1 MLPFSQLLKLQNRF
15 ITWVRYYVCFC
26 KAAAFLSGLLIS
38 RKLVDLAIVGVLIT
52 YFSDSEYSK
61 VFTLQKAAI
70 FTSIQDVIL
79 ATLTVVAA
87 WISCYAI
94 RPLRILIFST
104 VSYILALGLLFC
116 TASREFS
123 ETNFELLNMIG
134 IILLAVGEVGAAPLM
149 GPFLADQLR
158 EHGKGGRTENSNEDQ
173 VMAQKRLWWRFAWCC
188 GAAAAFYANNIKTW
202 TKTFMFTLLFMGGSL
217 ILLLLGIPFYHS
229 RQIPPIDRFA
239 IIRVVKTSL
248 KKKHLNYP
256 RSPGL
261 FFSNDEGNE
270 TSSSVENI
278 HWNGD
283 DYSLL
288 CSGMAG
294 LMEGLAW
301 YGCDE
306 YSSSHFPER
315 MEYHVSAISSF
326 FVGIGSIFNIFFI
339 LANKGDFAETLDDS
353 RLDKYYK
360 SLTVISA
367 VNVCYNLLLS
377 ILYILKPK
385 AAVTRKHCLYALDP
399 IVSELKAFD
408 DTKAGVKGLV
418 DAGITT
424 IPQIFIQDHHTKY
437 KFDDKPICRDPKIS
451 IPIVDLQ
458 RIHKDS
464 SLRSQVIDQIRSAC
478 EEWGFFQVINHGIPT
493 AFWIKPLMG
502 SVGFLNKML
511 SAPTLFWKDTLS
523 CVMDR
528 DFSNPED
535 LPEACREIMIT
546 YNNLMW
552 KTGGTLFELLSEALG
567 LDPNYLKDIG
577 CVEEMTIGNSYY
589 PECPQPELSI
599 GIATHSDPGFVTV
612 LIQDQIGG
620 LQVFH
625 EDQWFDIA
633 PVPGALV
640 VNLGYMMQ
648 ASVC

>member
-1 MLPFSQLLKLQNRF
+1 
-15 ITWVRYYVCFC
+15 
-26 KAAAFLSGLLIS
+26 LLIS

-52 YFSDSEYSK
+52 YFSNSEYSK

-123 ETNFELLNMIG
+123 ETKFELLNMIG
-134 IILLAVGEVGAAPLM
+134 IILLAVGEVGAAPLL

-173 VMAQKRLWWRFAWCC
+173 VMAQKRVWWRFAWCC

-202 TKTFMFTLLFMGGSL
+202 KKTFMFTLLFMGGSL

-239 IIRVVKTSL
+239 IIRVIKTSL

-256 RSPGL
+256 LSPEL
-261 FFSNDEGNE
+261 FFSNDEGNVLHLSPRIKLLRWIDKAAIIE
-270 TSSSVENI
+270 TSSTSNEQEEAGTLCTVAQVRESK
-278 HWNGD
+278 
-283 DYSLL
+283 SLL
-288 CSGMAG
+288 KLLPLWSSFIVFGLVLSAGNTFFPGQGANMISERYLIFLRTFKGIIRATISYLSKNLISNFVPKTKKRQAQVLRTFIGMVMTTVCCVVAWQVEVRRLEKLKQLENMSMFWLVPQFCLLG

-315 MEYHVSAISSF
+315 MEYHVSAISYF

-367 VNVCYNLLLS
+367 VNVCFNLLLS
-377 ILYILKPK
+377 ILYIGSDQS
-385 AAVTRKHCLYALDP
+385 VDN
-399 IVSELKAFD
+399 E
-408 DTKAGVKGLV
+408 GLQ
-418 DAGITT
+418 ANNT
-424 IPQIFIQDHHTKY
+424 IGSDQ
-437 KFDDKPICRDPKIS
+437 
-451 IPIVDLQ
+451 IVDN
-458 RIHKDS
+458 
-464 SLRSQVIDQIRSAC
+464 
-478 EEWGFFQVINHGIPT
+478 E
-493 AFWIKPLMG
+493 
-502 SVGFLNKML
+502 
-511 SAPTLFWKDTLS
+511 
-523 CVMDR
+523 
-528 DFSNPED
+528 
-535 LPEACREIMIT
+535 
-546 YNNLMW
+546 
-552 KTGGTLFELLSEALG
+552 
-567 LDPNYLKDIG
+567 
-577 CVEEMTIGNSYY
+577 
-589 PECPQPELSI
+589 
-599 GIATHSDPGFVTV
+599 
-612 LIQDQIGG
+612 G
-620 LQVFH
+620 LQTN
-625 EDQWFDIA
+625 DTTDADAI
-633 PVPGALV
+633 
-640 VNLGYMMQ
+640 
-648 ASVC
+648 

>member
-1 MLPFSQLLKLQNRF
+1 MAGRAAVSSRWLDAARRQQIVDAAAVSSRWLDAARRQQIVDAARRQQIVDAAVDGWTQHGSSMTTARQQQIADAAADGRTRNTAAADCGKERMFSCFLRVGSRLLKLQNRF

-52 YFSDSEYSK
+52 YFSNSEYSK

-123 ETNFELLNMIG
+123 ETKFELLNMIG
-134 IILLAVGEVGAAPLM
+134 IILLAVGEVGAAPLL

-173 VMAQKRLWWRFAWCC
+173 VMAQKRVWWRFAWCC

-202 TKTFMFTLLFMGGSL
+202 KKTFMFTLLFMGGSL

-239 IIRVVKTSL
+239 IIRVIKTSL

-256 RSPGL
+256 LSPEL
-261 FFSNDEGNE
+261 FFSNDEGNVLHLSPRIKLLRWIDKAAIIE
-270 TSSSVENI
+270 TSSTSNEQEEAGTLCTVAQVEVRRLEKLKQLENMSMF
-278 HWNGD
+278 WLVPQFC
-283 DYSLL
+283 LL
-288 CSGMAG
+288 G

-315 MEYHVSAISSF
+315 MEYHVSAISYF

-367 VNVCYNLLLS
+367 VNVCFNLLLS
-377 ILYILKPK
+377 ILYIGSDQS
-385 AAVTRKHCLYALDP
+385 VDN
-399 IVSELKAFD
+399 E
-408 DTKAGVKGLV
+408 GLQ
-418 DAGITT
+418 ANNT
-424 IPQIFIQDHHTKY
+424 IGSDQ
-437 KFDDKPICRDPKIS
+437 
-451 IPIVDLQ
+451 IVDN
-458 RIHKDS
+458 
-464 SLRSQVIDQIRSAC
+464 
-478 EEWGFFQVINHGIPT
+478 E
-493 AFWIKPLMG
+493 
-502 SVGFLNKML
+502 
-511 SAPTLFWKDTLS
+511 
-523 CVMDR
+523 
-528 DFSNPED
+528 
-535 LPEACREIMIT
+535 
-546 YNNLMW
+546 
-552 KTGGTLFELLSEALG
+552 
-567 LDPNYLKDIG
+567 
-577 CVEEMTIGNSYY
+577 
-589 PECPQPELSI
+589 
-599 GIATHSDPGFVTV
+599 
-612 LIQDQIGG
+612 G
-620 LQVFH
+620 LQTN
-625 EDQWFDIA
+625 DTTDADAI
-633 PVPGALV
+633 
-640 VNLGYMMQ
+640 
-648 ASVC
+648 